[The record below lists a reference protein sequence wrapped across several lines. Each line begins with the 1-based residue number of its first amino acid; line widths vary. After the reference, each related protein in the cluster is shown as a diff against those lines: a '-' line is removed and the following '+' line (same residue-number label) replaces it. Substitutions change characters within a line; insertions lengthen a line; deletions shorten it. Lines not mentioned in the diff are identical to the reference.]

1 MTYFLSVIKNAFS
14 CPIQI
19 HKRFE
24 HQTRAEIINNAQI
37 MFNLTDK
44 LYNEMIHVFVHS
56 YVWIMWSAPLQIA
69 IALWQL
75 YETIGPSLFAGFAI
89 MVVMM
94 PLNGIVAAKQ
104 RNLQIA
110 QMKLKDERIKMMN
123 EVLSG
128 VRVRK
133 TCFT

>member
-1 MTYFLSVIKNAFS
+1 
-14 CPIQI
+14 
-19 HKRFE
+19 
-24 HQTRAEIINNAQI
+24 
-37 MFNLTDK
+37 
-44 LYNEMIHVFVHS
+44 
-56 YVWIMWSAPLQIA
+56 MWSAPLQIA

-128 VRVRK
+128 VRVCR
-133 TCFT
+133 TCSY

>member
-1 MTYFLSVIKNAFS
+1 
-14 CPIQI
+14 
-19 HKRFE
+19 
-24 HQTRAEIINNAQI
+24 
-37 MFNLTDK
+37 MFCSQLC
-44 LYNEMIHVFVHS
+44 
-56 YVWIMWSAPLQIA
+56 IMWSAPLQIA

-128 VRVRK
+128 VRVCR
-133 TCFT
+133 TCSY

>member
-1 MTYFLSVIKNAFS
+1 MVHI
-14 CPIQI
+14 
-19 HKRFE
+19 
-24 HQTRAEIINNAQI
+24 
-37 MFNLTDK
+37 
-44 LYNEMIHVFVHS
+44 FVHS

-128 VRVRK
+128 VRVRG
-133 TCFT
+133 TCSY